1 MIFCNIV
8 NWNFEVPLW
17 HQVTW
22 CTITHYHYGNEY
34 IRLLQNWHSS
44 CFLYGIVVNQIN
56 VIKLQNFHYVIFNAQ
71 KEQCHPSTL
80 GHNSA
85 QFVLC
90 ISVLK
95 KFVHQLHSFQS
106 CTDKF
111 SVQYRH
117 LDTLLA
123 DCWHTTLALH
133 LEAFGFSVLTRNEES
148 KPIHHC
154 TFIEELSINFRVAFN
169 KSLFLVDYFSTW
181 HICRS

>member
-154 TFIEELSINFRVAFN
+154 TFIG
-169 KSLFLVDYFSTW
+169 
-181 HICRS
+181 